1 MTRLLPGVCL
11 VLLSATPAFAQR
23 WRTLDA
29 SRQLREVTPI
39 SVRVEYAAGKLDLA
53 PSTSPLLYH
62 VNLRYDADRTEPL
75 VRFDTVARSLAIG
88 LRAHGKWHRGD
99 AEENT
104 MVAELSRELP
114 MDLALEL
121 GAAKGD
127 LRLGGLRL
135 RRFSLKGGAA
145 ELNLDFDQPNP
156 ERIGT
161 FGLDVGAADVTVR
174 RGGNARAEAI
184 NVNVGAG
191 ALDYDL
197 AGAWTGDVDVSAN
210 VAVGSFMLRVPAD
223 AGVQV
228 STRTFLVSFDKAG
241 LQKRGDAWYS
251 PGYERA
257 ERRVR
262 VNLNAVIG
270 EFELIRR

>member
-1 MTRLLPGVCL
+1 MLLGLCL
-11 VLLSATPAFAQR
+11 VLVPSTPALGQR

-29 SRQLREVTPI
+29 SRQLREATPI
-39 SVRVEYAAGKLDLA
+39 SVRVEYAAGKLDLK
-53 PSTSPLLYH
+53 PSASHVLYR
-62 VNLRYDADRTEPL
+62 VNLRYDAERTEPL
-75 VRFDTVARSLAIG
+75 VRYDTAARSLAIG
-88 LRAHGKWHRGD
+88 LRPHGGKRRHRNPN
-99 AEENT
+99 ENT

-121 GAAKGD
+121 GAAQGD
-127 LRLGGLRL
+127 LLLGGLRL
-135 RRFSLKGGAA
+135 RRLYLKGGAA
-145 ELNLDFDQPNP
+145 DLNLDFDQPNP

-174 RGGNARAEAI
+174 RGGNARADAI
-184 NVNVGAG
+184 HVNVGAG

-197 AGAWTGDVDVSAN
+197 TGEWTGDVDVSAN
-210 VAVGSFMLRVPAD
+210 IAVGNFTLRVPPD
-223 AGVQV
+223 AGVQL
-228 STRTFLVSFDKAG
+228 SARTFLVSFAKAG

-257 ERRVR
+257 GRRVR
-262 VNLNAVIG
+262 VNLNAAIG